1 MRDGAPGAGGVVPRR
16 DAAIF
21 FVAPDVSAPLETIVR
36 EGEVPRYAG
45 LLTHG
50 EFKVCCCSDDGIAVL
65 RGTARTFGCTA
76 SPVIYCQANGL
87 EWALMHKRAAA
98 ALDGLALKH
107 QQ

>member
-1 MRDGAPGAGGVVPRR
+1 MRDGAAGPGGVVPRR

-50 EFKVCCCSDDGIAVL
+50 DFKVCCCSDDGIAVL
-65 RGTARTFGCTA
+65 RGRQGL
-76 SPVIYCQANGL
+76 NGL
-87 EWALMHKRAAA
+87 DASTATRCTMSSQWAGVGIDA
-98 ALDGLALKH
+98 
-107 QQ
+107 